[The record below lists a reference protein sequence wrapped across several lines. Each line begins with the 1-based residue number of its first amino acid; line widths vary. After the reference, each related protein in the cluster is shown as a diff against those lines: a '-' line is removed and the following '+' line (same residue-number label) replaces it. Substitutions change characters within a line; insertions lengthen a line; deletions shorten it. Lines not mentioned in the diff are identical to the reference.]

1 MTRCNCSI
9 DAVKLPPFTQPHLN
23 PSAHYEPARFL
34 FLLGWPSSGTS
45 ALHFLLATSISV
57 ATLRHPGL
65 LGPSKEGWHV
75 SHVKEALSGQR
86 GDASALIPWQ
96 TLFDVYHSDWNLSR
110 PILLENSPPEIQ
122 HAADLNATFSPGGK
136 VRFLLLVR
144 SACSKGDMWDS
155 YANKYKY
162 LASPLR
168 LPANA
173 LRLYS
178 RMGAHSR
185 SIIDD
190 FKEDVFVLRY
200 EDLCLR
206 WNETLQQITAWEPRL
221 GDMDISRVPDGRR
234 GGGAGHRQLQGRVTG
249 HEQVSVSTYCKAA
262 RSAWQWRV
270 MQAPGLPRG
279 SCASKNSSRQLPQN
293 VSDACEMATYF
304 GYEQVDVCA

>member
-144 SACSKGDMWDS
+144 SACSKGDTWTS
-155 YANKYKY
+155 YHSRKLSGSA
-162 LASPLR
+162 
-168 LPANA
+168 LPADEV
-173 LRLYS
+173 YS
-178 RMGAHSR
+178 RMGAVSR
-185 SIIDD
+185 SIIDA

-206 WNETLQQITAWEPRL
+206 WDETLQQITAWEPQL
-221 GDMDISRVPDGRR
+221 GDSF
-234 GGGAGHRQLQGRVTG
+234 RQLHE
-249 HEQVSVSTYCKAA
+249 HEQASISKHCEAA
-262 RSAWQWRV
+262 RSAWQWCV
-270 MQAPGLPRG
+270 VEAPGLPR
-279 SCASKNSSRQLPQN
+279 SCANNSQLPQN
-293 VSDACEMATYF
+293 VSDACEMTTYF
-304 GYEQVDVCA
+304 GYEQIDTCA

>member
-1 MTRCNCSI
+1 MRCNCSI
-9 DAVKLPPFTQPHLN
+9 DAVKLPPFTQPHFNLRR
-23 PSAHYEPARFL
+23 AHYEPTRYL
-34 FLLGWPSSGTS
+34 FLLGWPFSGTS
-45 ALHFLLATSISV
+45 ALHFLLATSNSV
-57 ATLRHPGL
+57 ATVNRPGV
-65 LGPSKEGWHV
+65 LGPAKEGWAV
-75 SHVKEALSGQR
+75 SHVRAALTLGQR
-86 GDASALIPWQ
+86 WNTSTPIPWQ
-96 TLFDVYHSDWNLSR
+96 TLFDVYHSAWNLSR
-110 PILLENSPPEIQ
+110 PILLENSPPEIIR
-122 HAADLNATFSPGGK
+122 AAELNATFSPGGK

-155 YANKYKY
+155 YANIKY

-279 SCASKNSSRQLPQN
+279 SCAKNSSRQLPQN

-304 GYEQVDVCA
+304 GYEQIDTCA